1 MIYYLSL
8 LYKYSV
14 ILLLR
19 GDGQGNPSLLS
30 VNPGLIIW
38 TIIIFFI
45 LLLVLRKIAWGPLL
59 KALNSREE
67 SIRSAI
73 ENAEKLNKEAEQMIE
88 QNKKDLMNAN
98 AKSMAIINEAKDV
111 ATKVREELISKA
123 NEDSR
128 KLIDQAKTEIDQQKD
143 AALNEMK
150 DEISEIAIKAAE
162 KLINENLDEKKQKKI
177 IDDFLVRI
185 PKN

>member
-1 MIYYLSL
+1 MVYYLSL
-8 LYKYSV
+8 LYKYS
-14 ILLLR
+14 ILLLLS
-19 GDGQGNPSLLS
+19 GDGHENPSLLS

-45 LLLVLRKIAWGPLL
+45 LLFVLKKIAWKPLL

-67 SIRSAI
+67 SIRSAM

-88 QNKKDLMNAN
+88 QNKKDLSEAN
-98 AKSMAIINEAKDV
+98 AKSIALINEAKDM
-111 ATKVREELISKA
+111 ANKVREEIIHKA

-128 KLIDQAKTEIDQQKD
+128 KTIDRAKEEIEQQKET
-143 AALNEMK
+143 ALNEMK
-150 DEISEIAIKAAE
+150 DEISDIAIKAAE
-162 KLINENLDEKKQKKI
+162 KIISENLDDKKQKKI
-177 IDDFLVRI
+177 IDDFLIKI